1 MTEFLIR
8 TVSRYPLRRL
18 ARPSAVL
25 AFTLALAYGGGFW
38 ETLLHHVEGGHERNE
53 PSLVLHWLRDATL
66 ALPLVFCAVW
76 VGVLI
81 ARRLIERNGAERSP
95 VTSASVL
102 AASVAWIDSM
112 VVGLASPLHNTLFK
126 AGHSGQ
132 HTPYLVHSARDAL
145 LALAVNLPL
154 AAVVSAALLNT
165 RPWAAPL
172 VEAWRRPRTSGRRF
186 ATQGALA
193 LVLVAPVALVAQ
205 NTAQNAGA
213 GPPPGPPCPP
223 AASTKVFDVR
233 AIAVDMPLNRFG

>member
-25 AFTLALAYGGGFW
+25 AFTLAPAYGGRVW
-38 ETLLHHVEGGHERNE
+38 ETLLPHVEGGHERNE

-95 VTSASVL
+95 VTSAAVL

-126 AGHSGQ
+126 AGHSGP
-132 HTPYLVHSARDAL
+132 HTPYLVHSGRDAL

-154 AAVVSAALLNT
+154 AAIVSAALLNT

-172 VEAWRRPRTSGRRF
+172 VDAWRRPRTSGQRF
-186 ATQGALA
+186 SMQGALA
-193 LVLVAPVALVAQ
+193 LVVVAPLAVF
-205 NTAQNAGA
+205 AQNAAESAVAVA
-213 GPPPGPPCPP
+213 GPTPGTPCPP
-223 AASTKVFDVR
+223 QAAASVKTFD
-233 AIAVDMPLNRFG
+233 